1 MTPLKDRLAPN
12 LLIFHFTDE
21 KAEVQRLNKLPWVI
35 ESISDR
41 HRSQLK
47 LKSFDLNLMFFLNFY
62 FIPCLL
68 LNSVLHLK
76 RISHLAQLF
85 SFRVNKNMLIN
96 TWVK

>member
-35 ESISDR
+35 EPISDR
-41 HRSQLK
+41 YRSQLK
-47 LKSFDLNLMFFLNFY
+47 LKSFDLNLIFFFNFY
-62 FIPCLL
+62 FVPCLL

-76 RISHLAQLF
+76 RISNLAQLF
-85 SFRVNKNMLIN
+85 SFGVNKNMLTN